1 LRPDDTRQFLFRLT
15 PTASLLQMHTVKSIA
30 ADASKATSAPL
41 RPIGPQPSQ
50 PIQQPPISA
59 GRLDITW
66 RETMGERGRL
76 QTSSLKYE
84 ACV

>member
-1 LRPDDTRQFLFRLT
+1 MRPDDTRQFLFRLT